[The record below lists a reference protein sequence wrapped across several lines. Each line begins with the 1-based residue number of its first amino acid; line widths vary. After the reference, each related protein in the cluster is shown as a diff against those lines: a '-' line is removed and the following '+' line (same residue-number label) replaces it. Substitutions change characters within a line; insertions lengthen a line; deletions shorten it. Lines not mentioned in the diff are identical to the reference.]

1 MSTRPLVAPI
11 LRLVTSMARLEHLT
25 SALNA
30 TLSWPTLSFQPD
42 LATFIETDRTP
53 LAYTDSLKGD
63 ECNEHAHR
71 NR

>member
-1 MSTRPLVAPI
+1 
-11 LRLVTSMARLEHLT
+11 MARLEHLT